1 MNHRSHALILV
12 GVALLMIATTIKSG
26 WLYLVASVL
35 FSLLLLGVISGRLAV
50 RSIELARS
58 GQREAFEGEPF
69 RVVLR
74 VRNSGRMARYF
85 LMVRDTGLDRAVKS
99 GPLARLRRERADYR
113 EFVKTGATPE
123 SMARGADGVDGR
135 SRSIALERVGPGAE
149 LEVEY
154 EMSAARRGVFEYA
167 NLSVSSGGVFGST
180 EVSRRV
186 RVRSPLTV
194 FPRIYPLS
202 SFPFEP
208 RNSAAPEEAFEWSRK
223 GIGQDYF
230 GVREYVRGDS
240 LRHIHWRSSAR
251 QGRLIVKEYQQEFR
265 PSTGLVVLLAKPAFG
280 DFDTNSL
287 EDGLRCAASILNFH
301 EAMGIR
307 PWLMLPGHGTL
318 EVLQESDLHQ
328 GLAELAAYLPRGAL
342 DFLFTGDGLAEALA
356 SAASELAGGSAITM
370 VTNAPVESVAAM
382 LESGTAAGGLSVV
395 AVLDDSYGSD
405 WDVGEALLEVARLE
419 TPSSPEVNLFV
430 MTRGQEIG
438 ACLSEPLRATVS

>member
-1 MNHRSHALILV
+1 
-12 GVALLMIATTIKSG
+12 MIATSIKSG

-50 RSIELARS
+50 RSIELDRS
-58 GQREAFEGEPF
+58 SQREAFEGEPF
-69 RVVLR
+69 RVVLK

-85 LMVRDTGLDRAVKS
+85 LMVRDTGFDRAFKS
-99 GPLARLRRERADYR
+99 GPIARLRRERADYR
-113 EFVKTGATPE
+113 RLVKADATRQ
-123 SMARGADGVDGR
+123 SMARGADASDGR

-167 NLSVSSGGVFGST
+167 NLSVSSGGVFGSS

-194 FPRIYPLS
+194 FPRVYPLS

-265 PSTGLVVLLAKPAFG
+265 PSTGLVLLLAEPAFG
-280 DFDTNSL
+280 DVDINSL

-307 PWLMLPGHGTL
+307 PRLMLPGDRAL
-318 EVLQESDLHQ
+318 EVLHEADLYQ
-328 GLAELAAYLPRGAL
+328 GLAALAAYRPRDAT
-342 DFLFTGDGLAEALA
+342 DYLFTGDGLAEALA
-356 SAASELAGGSAITM
+356 SASSELVGGSAITM

-382 LESGTAAGGLSVV
+382 LESGTTGGDLSVV

-405 WDVGEALLEVARLE
+405 WDVGQALLEVARLE
-419 TPSSPEVNLFV
+419 TPASLELNMFV